1 MAPRAA
7 LQSRGAGGQGD
18 RGEDRPRPRQV
29 GLGERRLSPARV
41 VRRLAPAKVNLYL
54 HVVGKRA
61 DGYHL
66 LDSLVAFA
74 AVADELTFAP
84 APDLS
89 LAVDGPFGHGL
100 GAGDDN
106 LVLKAARALAAQ
118 VGRTPG
124 AAIRLTKRLPVASGI
139 GGGSADAAATLRG
152 LNRLWNL
159 GLLESTLAPIGLGLG
174 ADVPVCLAGVPSFFG
189 GIGDEIASA
198 GPLPRAHVVLVN
210 PGAPLA
216 TAAVFRARAQAGGG
230 ATYSQPAR
238 WTDAVPDAVALAGLL
253 ARRGNDLTGAAI
265 GLLPAI
271 AEVLAALEQQPA
283 CLLAR
288 LSGSGAT
295 CFGLFA
301 ERGGAREAAAAIAAA
316 HPDWWVVATTL
327 TSAPPEISIVPAA

>member
-1 MAPRAA
+1 VSEAA
-7 LQSRGAGGQGD
+7 AGA
-18 RGEDRPRPRQV
+18 
-29 GLGERRLSPARV
+29 LRLA
-41 VRRLAPAKVNLYL
+41 APAKLNLYL
-54 HVVGKRA
+54 HVVGRRP

-74 AVADELTFAP
+74 GIGDELTLAP
-84 APDLS
+84 AADLA
-89 LAVDGPFGHGL
+89 LEVDGPFGDNL
-100 GAGDDN
+100 DADN

-118 VGRTPG
+118 AGRMPG

-159 GLLESTLAPIGLGLG
+159 KLPERALAQIGLGLG

-198 GPLPRAHVVLVN
+198 GPLPRAHVVLIN

-216 TAAVFRARAQAGGG
+216 TAAVFRARARGAAGGG
-230 ATYSQPAR
+230 CSQPAR
-238 WTDAVPDAVALAGLL
+238 WTHAVPDALALAGLL
-253 ARRGNDLTGAAI
+253 AKRTNDLTAAAI

-271 AEVLAALEQQPA
+271 ADLLAALEQVPA

-301 ERGGAREAAAAIAAA
+301 ERGGAREAAASISAA

-327 TSAPPEISIVPAA
+327 AAAPPEISIVPVG